1 VSRNQVLIGIVVLA
15 LLVLGGA
22 AWYVLGS
29 GSGDSTTLS
38 PGGGNGMT
46 TATADDRTLGN
57 PKAPITVIEYAA
69 PMCPHCAH
77 MNEEGIPVLKAQYID
92 PGKVFYIFRVFP
104 IGQADIAAESI
115 ARCLPA
121 DKYFQFIDLLS
132 RNQAK
137 WDPENGITDV
147 HGGLVAMGRIAGLSG
162 DQVDQC
168 IADKGVQKHTMDVA
182 QDASTRYGV
191 TGTPTFVINGEVQT
205 PGAPWPDIKA
215 KLDSLLAKK

>member
-1 VSRNQVLIGIVVLA
+1 VLIGIVVLA
-15 LLVLGGA
+15 LVVLSAA

-29 GSGDSTTLS
+29 GPGDSI
-38 PGGGNGMT
+38 PGGATGSGT
-46 TATADDRTLGN
+46 VATAYDKTQGN

-69 PMCPHCAH
+69 PMCPHCAR
-77 MNEEGIPVLKAQYID
+77 MNEEGIPILKASYID
-92 PGKVFYIFRVFP
+92 TGKVFYIFRVFP
-104 IGQADIAAESI
+104 IGQPDIAAESI

-121 DKYFQFIDLLS
+121 DKYFQFIDLLY

-162 DQVDQC
+162 EQVDQC
-168 IADKGVQKHTMDVA
+168 IADRDVQRHTMDVA

-191 TGTPTFVINGEVQT
+191 NGTPTFVINGEVQT

>member
-1 VSRNQVLIGIVVLA
+1 VLIGVVVLA

-29 GSGDSTTLS
+29 GSGDSIT
-38 PGGGNGMT
+38 GGGTPGT
-46 TATADDRTLGN
+46 GTVATAYDRTQGN

-77 MNEEGIPVLKAQYID
+77 MNEEGIPVLKANYID
-92 PGKVFYIFRVFP
+92 TGKVFYIFRVFP

-121 DKYFQFIDLLS
+121 DKYFQFIDLLY

-162 DQVDQC
+162 EQVDQC
-168 IADKGVQKHTMDVA
+168 IANKDVQKHTMDVA

-191 TGTPTFVINGEVQT
+191 SGTPTFVINGEVQT